1 MKRTSNY
8 VMTIDPLSTVDMEK
22 LKVLRDT
29 IKLLNKSRKQK
40 NYVKCQARGPRV
52 APALAEG
59 HRRAYYFQ
67 SLALR
72 HAVTMDVYIY
82 DRH

>member
-1 MKRTSNY
+1 MKRTTSY
-8 VMTIDPLSTVDMEK
+8 VMTIDPLSAVDMEK

-29 IKLLNKSRKQK
+29 VKLLNKTRKQK

-52 APALAEG
+52 AAAVSEG
-59 HRRAYYFQ
+59 HRRSYYFQ

-72 HAVTMDVYIY
+72 HAKTMDVYIY
-82 DRH
+82 ER